1 MKLINPKT
9 LSILL
14 FSLLALSA
22 CKSEKKE
29 AVEVEKIP
37 GINLQFMDTT
47 ARPQDDFFRYVNGK
61 WLDQT
66 EIPADKT
73 SWGSFNELRE
83 KTDADVLAILNE
95 ALKSNTYPAASDQGK
110 ALNLYRSILDSTARN
125 EQGIKP
131 LEQNLKQIDAIKNV
145 KDLEAYFI
153 ENEPKG
159 SGGLFGVNIFSDA
172 KDSNKNVVYLGV
184 GGLGLPDREYYVS
197 NDADPKEKRE
207 KYVAHV
213 AKMLQYLGQDAESA
227 GKDAQA
233 VLAFET
239 SLATPMFTRVERRD
253 DRLSY
258 NPMKVSDLQKLT
270 PTINWENY
278 LDGIGIKALDT
289 IVVTEPKYMAA
300 LQTMLK
306 KGDLNSW
313 KAYLK
318 WSLLRGASGTLSDD
332 IETANWEF
340 YGKTL
345 RGAQAQEPRD
355 KRALQTV
362 NRRMGE
368 AVGKIYVD
376 KKFPPEAKQKA
387 EELIANLIAAYDTRI
402 KALPWMSEETKTKAL
417 EKLHKLRIKIAYPDK
432 WKDYSKLTI
441 NGPETGSY
449 YENSRNLS
457 QWNFSKDLEKIG
469 KPVDKDEWFMAPQ
482 IVNAYFNPSFNEIV
496 FPAAILQPPFYNYTA
511 DAAVN
516 YGGIGAVIGHEIS
529 HGFDDSGARY
539 DANGNL
545 VDWWTADDLKQFTEL
560 GNALADQYSKLEPL
574 PEIFV
579 DGKFTLGENIGDLG
593 GVNAAFDA
601 LQLDL
606 AKNGNPE
613 KIDGFTPEQRFF
625 LSWAT
630 VWRTKTRDEALKT
643 QVKTDPHAP
652 GMYRAIVPIQNV
664 DVFYKAFDIKE
675 GDKLFLTPEQRV
687 KIW

>member
-1 MKLINPKT
+1 MKLINQTT
-9 LSILL
+9 LGISL
-14 FSLLALSA
+14 FGLLALSA
-22 CKSEKKE
+22 CKNEKKE
-29 AVEVEKIP
+29 TAEVEKIP

-47 ARPQDDFFRYVNGK
+47 VRPQDDFFRYVNGK

-83 KTDADVLAILNE
+83 NTDADVLAILNE
-95 ALKSNTYPAASDQGK
+95 ALKNNTYASNTDQGK

-125 EQGIKP
+125 EQGIKS
-131 LEQNLKQIDAIKNV
+131 LEKNLTQIDAIKNV

-159 SGGLFGVNIFSDA
+159 GGSLFGVNIFSDA

-184 GGLGLPDREYYVS
+184 GSLGLPDREYYVS

-207 KYVAHV
+207 KYVSHV
-213 AKMLQYLGQDAESA
+213 AKMLQYLGQDAASA
-227 GKDAQA
+227 DKDAQA

-270 PTINWENY
+270 PAINWENY
-278 LDGIGIKALDT
+278 LNGIGIKSLDS
-289 IVVTEPKYMAA
+289 IVVSEPKYMTA
-300 LQTMLK
+300 LQTILK
-306 KGDLNSW
+306 KGDVNTW

-318 WSLLRGASGTLSDD
+318 WTLLRGASGTLSDE

-402 KALPWMSEETKTKAL
+402 KALPWMSEDTKTKAL

-432 WKDYSKLTI
+432 WKDYSSLTI
-441 NGPETGSY
+441 NSPETGSY
-449 YENSRNLS
+449 YDNSSNLS
-457 QWNFSKDLEKIG
+457 QWNFNKDLEKIG

-539 DANGNL
+539 DASGNL

-560 GNALADQYSKLEPL
+560 GSALADQYSKLEPL
-574 PEIFV
+574 PGIFV

-593 GVNAAFDA
+593 GVNAAYDA

-606 AKNGNPE
+606 AKNGNPG

-625 LSWAT
+625 LSWGT
-630 VWRTKTRDEALKT
+630 IWRTKTRDEALKT

-652 GMYRAIVPIQNV
+652 GMYRATVPIRNV
-664 DVFYKAFDIKE
+664 DVFYQAFDIKE
-675 GDKLFLTPEQRV
+675 GDKMFLAPDQRV

>member
-1 MKLINPKT
+1 MKLINQST
-9 LSILL
+9 LGISL
-14 FSLLALSA
+14 FGLLALTA
-22 CKSEKKE
+22 CKDDKKE
-29 AVEVEKIP
+29 TAEVEKIP

-83 KTDADVLAILNE
+83 NTDADVLAILNE
-95 ALKSNTYPAASDQGK
+95 ALKNNTYASNTDQGK

-131 LEQNLKQIDAIKNV
+131 LEKNLKQIDGIKNV

-159 SGGLFGVNIFSDA
+159 GGGLFGVNVFSDA

-184 GGLGLPDREYYVS
+184 GSLGLPDREYYVS

-207 KYVAHV
+207 KYVSHV

-227 GKDAQA
+227 GKDAQV

-270 PTINWENY
+270 PAINWENY

-300 LQTMLK
+300 LQSILK
-306 KGDLNSW
+306 KGDVNTW

-318 WSLLRGASGTLSDD
+318 WTLLRGASGTLSDE

-340 YGKTL
+340 YSKTL
-345 RGAQAQEPRD
+345 RGTQAQEPRE

-362 NRRMGE
+362 NRSMGE

-432 WKDYSKLTI
+432 WKDYSNLTI
-441 NGPETGSY
+441 NGSETGSY

-457 QWNFSKDLEKIG
+457 QWNFNKDLEKIG

-574 PEIFV
+574 PGIFV

-593 GVNAAFDA
+593 GVNAAYDA

-606 AKNGNPE
+606 AKNGNPG

-625 LSWAT
+625 LSWGT
-630 VWRTKTRDEALKT
+630 IWRTKTRDEALKT

-664 DVFYKAFDIKE
+664 DVFYQAFDIKE

>member
-1 MKLINPKT
+1 
-9 LSILL
+9 
-14 FSLLALSA
+14 
-22 CKSEKKE
+22 
-29 AVEVEKIP
+29 
-37 GINLQFMDTT
+37 
-47 ARPQDDFFRYVNGK
+47 
-61 WLDQT
+61 
-66 EIPADKT
+66 
-73 SWGSFNELRE
+73 
-83 KTDADVLAILNE
+83 
-95 ALKSNTYPAASDQGK
+95 
-110 ALNLYRSILDSTARN
+110 
-125 EQGIKP
+125 
-131 LEQNLKQIDAIKNV
+131 
-145 KDLEAYFI
+145 
-153 ENEPKG
+153 
-159 SGGLFGVNIFSDA
+159 FGVNIFSDA

-184 GGLGLPDREYYVS
+184 GSLGLPDREYYVS

-213 AKMLQYLGQDAESA
+213 AKMLQYLGQDAASA

-270 PTINWENY
+270 PAINWENY
-278 LDGIGIKALDT
+278 LNGIGIKSLDS
-289 IVVTEPKYMAA
+289 IVVSEPKYMTA
-300 LQTMLK
+300 LQSILK
-306 KGDLNSW
+306 KGDVNTW

-318 WSLLRGASGTLSDD
+318 WTLLRGASGTLSDE

-402 KALPWMSEETKTKAL
+402 KALPWMSEDTKTKAL

-432 WKDYSKLTI
+432 WKDYSNLTI
-441 NGPETGSY
+441 NSPETGSY
-449 YENSRNLS
+449 YDNSRNLS
-457 QWNFSKDLEKIG
+457 QWNFNKDLEKIG

-539 DANGNL
+539 DASGNL
-545 VDWWTADDLKQFTEL
+545 VDWWTADDLKQFTDL

-574 PEIFV
+574 PGIFV

-593 GVNAAFDA
+593 GVNAAYDA

-606 AKNGNPE
+606 TKNGNPG

-625 LSWAT
+625 LSWGT
-630 VWRTKTRDEALKT
+630 IWRTKTRDEALKT

-652 GMYRAIVPIQNV
+652 GMYRATVPIRNV
-664 DVFYKAFDIKE
+664 DVFYQAFDIKE
-675 GDKLFLTPEQRV
+675 GDKMFLVPDQRV

>member
-1 MKLINPKT
+1 MKLINQTT
-9 LSILL
+9 LGISL
-14 FSLLALSA
+14 FGVLALSS
-22 CKSEKKE
+22 CKNDKTET
-29 AVEVEKIP
+29 AEVEKIP

-47 ARPQDDFFRYVNGK
+47 VRPQDDFFRYVNGK

-83 KTDADVLAILNE
+83 NTDADVLAILNE
-95 ALKSNTYPAASDQGK
+95 ALKNNTYASNTDQGK

-125 EQGIKP
+125 QQGIKP
-131 LEQNLKQIDAIKNV
+131 LEQNLSKINAIQTV

-159 SGGLFGVNIFSDA
+159 GGGLFGVNIFSDA

-184 GGLGLPDREYYVS
+184 GNLGLPDRDYYVS
-197 NDADPKEKRE
+197 DDADPKEKRE

-213 AKMLQYLGQDAESA
+213 ARMLQYLGQDAESA

-270 PTINWENY
+270 PAINWENY
-278 LDGIGIKALDT
+278 LNGIGIKALDS
-289 IVVTEPKYMAA
+289 IVVSEPKYMAA
-300 LQTMLK
+300 LQAILK
-306 KGDLNSW
+306 KGDVGSW

-318 WSLLRGASGTLSDD
+318 WTLLRGASGTLSDE

-345 RGAQAQEPRD
+345 RGAQAQEPRE

-402 KALPWMSEETKTKAL
+402 KALPWMSEETKAKAL
-417 EKLHKLRIKIAYPDK
+417 EKLHGLRIKIAYPDK

-441 NGPETGSY
+441 NGPETGNY
-449 YENSRNLS
+449 YDNSRNLS
-457 QWNFSKDLEKIG
+457 QWNFNKELEKIG

-545 VDWWTADDLKQFTEL
+545 VAWWTADDLKQFTEL

-574 PEIFV
+574 PGIFV

-593 GVNAAFDA
+593 GVNAAYDA

-606 AKNGNPE
+606 AKNGNPG

-625 LSWAT
+625 LSWGT
-630 VWRTKTRDEALKT
+630 IWRTKTRDEALKT

-664 DVFYKAFDIKE
+664 DVFYQAFDIKE
-675 GDKLFLTPEQRV
+675 GDKLFLAPGQRV